1 MEIITFTES
10 KENLKYA
17 IIVKKTAAHL
27 PSIQTYYVKP
37 LLDLGLKLEE
47 IMLVTIS
54 SSTLKLKAAE
64 AKIKLLKAGKA
75 LRMVDIQHVLVPNG
89 DLYKFI
95 TNAKKPSECFGETV
109 KGAIEGFKDINIVL
123 SIDYN
128 ALLHSETLRFKLD
141 NSLQQ
146 FYKVCTNTF
155 KIQRSIIRHRETP
168 ITGVEIAKALHSLH
182 QYDAIGCDIETESL
196 RFERARIITIAFT
209 WSQHAG
215 IVFSLDTDEED
226 DIKTVLL
233 KFFLHYKGTLK
244 FHGALYDLK
253 VIIYQLFMEDS
264 LDMDGLR
271 KGLKCFDGKIE
282 DSMIVTYLATNSTQ
296 ENPLGLKD
304 NAFEFAGNYGI
315 EFKKDKDVHKY
326 EREEVLVYN
335 LKDALCI
342 WYVEAK
348 HWPTLV
354 ADDQEQV
361 YREIMLPSIM
371 PLLYMMLIGMPM
383 NMEKVNKANSHFDK
397 LLTDL
402 KHSLSTY
409 FHVSH
414 ANNIMKAKRLKADN
428 TARLGKAVNPDK
440 IKIKTLEDIAD
451 EPFNPGSPQQLSVL
465 LYDVLDMPVLNTTVT
480 GTPSTDNKTLAALVN
495 HADDPEKKEIVQIL
509 LEYKSASTIS
519 GTFIKNFINYA
530 FIREDGSAWL
540 NGSKKLGGTQSGR
553 LSGSD
558 PNLENIP
565 SKSQYGGLIKEC
577 FEAPEGFLFGGA
589 DFASLEDRINAILTQ
604 DPQKI
609 KVYSDGFDGHC
620 LRAKAYFGD
629 EMPDITD
636 TVESINSITLLYD
649 KLRQKS
655 KVPTFALTYKGTWRT
670 LVNNLGLTE
679 ELAKQ
684 IDYSYHEL
692 YKVSDQWSEKKIAF
706 ASENGFLNCAFG
718 LRIRTP
724 LLKQALL
731 TKKHNLF
738 AAEAEGRSAV
748 NAVTQSWGM
757 LINRT
762 AIAFVHKLLQSEFVN
777 DIYPINTV
785 HDAIYFIFRDDPNVI
800 KWLNDNLIEAMEWNN
815 HPLIQS
821 DLVPMAANLDIG
833 KNWLDQITLPNRADI
848 KHIIGVQKI
857 INENTKSNI

>member
-1 MEIITFTES
+1 MELITFTKS
-10 KENLKYA
+10 KDNLKYA
-17 IIVKKTAAHL
+17 IIVKSTAAHL
-27 PSIQTYYVKP
+27 PSIQTYYIKP
-37 LLDLGLKLEE
+37 LIAMGLQLDE
-47 IMLVTIS
+47 IVLVTIS
-54 SSTLKLKAAE
+54 SSTIKLKASE
-64 AKIKLLKAGKA
+64 AKIQLLKAGKA
-75 LRMVDIQHVLVPNG
+75 LRMFDVQHVLVPSG
-89 DLYKFI
+89 DLYKYV

-109 KGAIEGFKDINIVL
+109 KGTLAGFKDINVVL
-123 SIDYN
+123 SVDYN
-128 ALLHSETLRFKLD
+128 ALLRAETMRFKLN
-141 NSLQQ
+141 NSIDQ

-155 KIQRSIIRHRETP
+155 KIKRSIIRHRETP
-168 ITGVEIAKALHSLH
+168 VTAVEIAQALFSLNQH
-182 QYDAIGCDIETESL
+182 EAIGCDIETESL

-209 WSQHAG
+209 WNQHAG
-215 IVFSLDTDEED
+215 IVFSLDTEQEDE
-226 DIKTVLL
+226 IKAVLL
-233 KFFLHYKGTLK
+233 KFFTSYQGVFK

-253 VIIYQLFMEDS
+253 VIIYQLFMKDS

-271 KGLKCFDGKIE
+271 LGLQTFNGNVE

-326 EREEVLVYN
+326 PREEVLVYN
-335 LKDALCI
+335 LKDALCV

-371 PLLYMMLIGMPM
+371 PLLYMMLVGMPM
-383 NMEKVNKANSHFDK
+383 NMDKVNAADKHLDQLLAN
-397 LLTDL
+397 L
-402 KHSLSTY
+402 KHNLNTC
-409 FHVSH
+409 FHVSS
-414 ANNIMKAKRLKADN
+414 ANNIMKAKRVEADN
-428 TARLGKAVNPDK
+428 AARIEKAVNPDK
-440 IKIKTLEDIAD
+440 IKIKTIEDIDD

-465 LYDVLDMPVLNTTVT
+465 LYDVLQLPILNVTTT

-495 HADDPEKKEIVQIL
+495 HADDPEVKEIVQIL
-509 LEYKSASTIS
+509 LDYKSASTIS

-565 SKSQYGGLIKEC
+565 SGSQYGELVKEC
-577 FEAPEGFLFGGA
+577 FQAPEGFLFGGA
-589 DFASLEDRINAILTQ
+589 DFASLEDRINAILTE

-629 EMPDITD
+629 DMPDITD
-636 TVESINSITLLYD
+636 TVESINSIKKKY
-649 KLRQKS
+649 KVLREKS

-670 LVNNLGLTE
+670 LVKNLGLSE
-679 ELAKQ
+679 KLAQ
-684 IDYSYHEL
+684 SIDYNYHDL
-692 YKVSDQWSEKKIAF
+692 YKVSDQWSERKIEF
-706 ASENGFLNCAFG
+706 ASEKGFLKCAFG

-731 TKKHNLF
+731 TQKHNLF
-738 AAEAEGRSAV
+738 AAEAESRSAV

-762 AIAFVHKLLQSEFVN
+762 AIAFINKLLHSKYVN

-800 KWLNDNLIEAMEWNN
+800 KWLNDNLIKEMEWNN
-815 HPLIQS
+815 HPLINS
-821 DLVPMAANLDIG
+821 SLVPMVANLDIG
-833 KNWLDQITLPNRADI
+833 KNWLTQIELPNNVGI
-848 KHIIGVQKI
+848 EHIIGVQARI
-857 INENTKSNI
+857 YENT